1 MKIII
6 IGGGP
11 AGLTAAYQ
19 LSKEQVPAIVLEKDN
34 LLGGLSRTESYNGF
48 LFDIGGHRFFTKVEA
63 VEKIWREVLSEGD
76 FPTRER
82 LSRIYFNR
90 RFFPYPL
97 RISASLLHVGL
108 TNLAIIPFSFLK
120 ARIFPEK
127 QETNFEQW
135 ISNRF
140 GKKLYE
146 IFFKTYTEKVWGVP
160 GTEISADWAAQRIKG
175 LSVGEIFKGFVRKQ
189 SGRQKS
195 EVVKT
200 LINEFN
206 YPRRGPGMMW
216 EAMGGLIEKS
226 GGEVRKNSDVTKI
239 IWDQRG
245 VRAVEINRHG
255 KTETVEGTDF
265 ISSMPIRE
273 LFKKLSPPPPP
284 AVLEAAG
291 RLRYRDFLTVAL
303 IIDKPDVFPD
313 NWIYVHEPRVKLGR
327 VQNFKNWS
335 PEMVKDQSQTCL
347 GLEYFCF
354 AGDELWEMPENEL
367 IDLAKRELAE
377 IGLVEERFVVD
388 GKVLKIPNAYPV
400 YDGEYKDNLMKIRAF
415 LKNIANLQLVGRNG
429 MHKYNNQDHSM
440 LTAMLAVEN
449 ILLGAKYDLWDIN
462 TEDEYQEEKATNLPE
477 KLKEYGRQIAVT
489 QPVIPKKLSP
499 ELNEE

>member
-19 LSKEQVPAIVLEKDN
+19 LSKAQVPAIVLEKDN

-63 VEKIWREVLSEGD
+63 VEKIWREVLSEDD
-76 FPTRER
+76 FPQRGR

-97 RISASLLHVGL
+97 RISASLFQVGL
-108 TNLAIIPFSFLK
+108 INLAIIPFSLLK
-120 ARIFPEK
+120 AKMFPERN
-127 QETNFEQW
+127 ETNFEHW
-135 ISNRF
+135 VSNRF

-146 IFFKTYTEKVWGVP
+146 IFFKTYTEKVWGMP
-160 GTEISADWAAQRIKG
+160 GTEISADWAAQRIRG
-175 LSVGEIFKGFVRKQ
+175 LSVGEIIKGFVRKQ
-189 SGRQKS
+189 SGRQKR

-216 EAMGGLIEKS
+216 EAMGELIEQS

-239 IWDQRG
+239 IWDERG
-245 VRAVEINRHG
+245 VCGVEITRRG
-255 KTETVEGTDF
+255 KIEKVEGTDF

-273 LFKKLSPPPPP
+273 LFKKLSPAPPPE
-284 AVLEAAG
+284 VLKAAE
-291 RLRYRDFLTVAL
+291 RLRYRDFLTIAL
-303 IIDKPDVFPD
+303 VVNKPDVFPD
-313 NWIYVHEPRVKLGR
+313 NWIYVHEPEVKLGR
-327 VQNFKNWS
+327 IQNFKNWS

-354 AGDELWEMPENEL
+354 AGDALWEMPESEL
-367 IDLAKRELAE
+367 INLAKRELSQ

-400 YDGEYKDNLMKIRAF
+400 YDGEYKENLMKIRGF
-415 LKNIANLQLVGRNG
+415 LNKIPNLQLVGRNG

-449 ILLGAKYDLWDIN
+449 ILGASHDLWAIN
-462 TEDEYQEEKATNLPE
+462 TEDEYQEEKAANLSE

-489 QPVIPKKLSP
+489 QPGIPNKLSP